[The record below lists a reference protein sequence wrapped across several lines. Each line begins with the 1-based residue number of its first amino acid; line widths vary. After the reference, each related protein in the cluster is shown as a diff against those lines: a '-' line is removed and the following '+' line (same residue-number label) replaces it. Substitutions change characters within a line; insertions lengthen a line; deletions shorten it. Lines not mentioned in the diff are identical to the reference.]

1 MCVCVCV
8 LVTQACPTLCTM
20 NCHPPGCSVHQISQS
35 RILEWVAISSFRGSS
50 WSRDLIEATCLAG
63 RFFTVWATRE
73 VVYSVYLIF
82 ILSSINGHLGCFYG
96 LVGSSGGSDGKKNL
110 AWNAGDAGL
119 IPGLGSYLDKGRATH
134 SSILSWRIP
143 WTEEPGGLQSDTTIY
158 IYIYKSP
165 CCTPE
170 TSTTLLNNCIYI

>member
-1 MCVCVCV
+1 MRVLKNVTTLKQFSELLLLVCSWKHCM
-8 LVTQACPTLCTM
+8 TYYFSNITLWG
-20 NCHPPGCSVHQISQS
+20 NRDDAKIP
-35 RILEWVAISSFRGSS
+35 

-143 WTEEPGGLQSDTTIY
+143 WTEESCGLPSIG
-158 IYIYKSP
+158 S
-165 CCTPE
+165 
-170 TSTTLLNNCIYI
+170 